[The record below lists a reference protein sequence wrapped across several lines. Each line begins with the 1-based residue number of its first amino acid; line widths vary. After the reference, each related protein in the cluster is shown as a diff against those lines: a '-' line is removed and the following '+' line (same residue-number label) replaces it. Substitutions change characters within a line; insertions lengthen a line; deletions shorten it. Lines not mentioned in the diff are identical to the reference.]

1 MNLSNFAAAILFAFG
16 QAEGSGTNVH
26 HLCVNAKVA
35 ARTRCANWQF
45 AIHLVGGVR
54 VHKPLKGV
62 QVGRSPGA
70 GKPGSQQAGRNTLG
84 GGIEEKGQKAEAN
97 KPQTQLFVIVAR
109 EEKKE
114 LQEFCEVEKVMAS
127 LTTVG
132 KRKLALL
139 HELLTKSQ
147 GVPGARGDDSLQ
159 GAISA
164 LGDRRVG
171 NAPTRCHGA

>member
-35 ARTRCANWQF
+35 ARTHCANWQF

-54 VHKPLKGV
+54 VKPLKGV
-62 QVGRSPGA
+62 QVGRSPLE
-70 GKPGSQQAGRNTLG
+70 GKLGSQQAGRNTLG

-97 KPQTQLFVIVAR
+97 RPQTQLFVKVAR

-114 LQEFCEVEKVMAS
+114 LQEFCAVEKVMAS

-132 KRKLALL
+132 K
-139 HELLTKSQ
+139 
-147 GVPGARGDDSLQ
+147 
-159 GAISA
+159 
-164 LGDRRVG
+164 
-171 NAPTRCHGA
+171 